1 MKTTENQAASMK
13 LSWKHQLASIR
24 FKWPELSEDE
34 LAQASESKEQ
44 LVRVLSRH
52 YGSSSEQAAAEV
64 ENLLGSQSGK
74 TQKKDIFQKL
84 SEMNGN
90 MKINQYVENPAPG
103 PSTRRGPQGENRV
116 RGKRSH

>member
-1 MKTTENQAASMK
+1 MKTPNPSEAMK

-34 LAQASESKEQ
+34 LAEASASKGS
-44 LVRVLSRH
+44 LVEVLSRH
-52 YGSSSEQAAAEV
+52 YGTSSEQAAAEV

-74 TQKKDIFQKL
+74 PQKKDFFQKL
-84 SEMNGN
+84 SEMNGD
-90 MKINQYVENPAPG
+90 MKINQYVEDPAPG
-103 PSTRRGPQGENRV
+103 PSTRTGPQGENRV